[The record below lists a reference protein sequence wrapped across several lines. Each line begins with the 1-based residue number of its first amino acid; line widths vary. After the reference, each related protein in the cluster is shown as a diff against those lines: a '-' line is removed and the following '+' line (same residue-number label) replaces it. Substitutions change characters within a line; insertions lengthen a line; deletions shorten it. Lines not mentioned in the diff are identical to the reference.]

1 MKAVISLKRH
11 SMQLL
16 AEDDYNVLNR
26 GTRTRTLPFDDE
38 NNNSGL
44 EDAQRWE
51 DHIETGALRFGRCP
65 H

>member
-1 MKAVISLKRH
+1 
-11 SMQLL
+11 MQLL
-16 AEDDYNVLNR
+16 AEDDYNVLNGR
-26 GTRTRTLPFDDE
+26 TTTRTLSFDDE

-51 DHIETGALRFGRCP
+51 DHTETGALRLGRCP